1 MNAKATLCGHSD
13 VGRHPACNRLCA
25 ADDFRRRY
33 AGYENLLLFAKL
45 YDIPRRDREQRIHEA
60 LELMGLEDAAGPDG
74 ARADGRASFAA
85 ARSRSRRSKS
95 WEPGRA

>member
-1 MNAKATLCGHSD
+1 MPKQPSVAIATLVDIRRAIGHVPQMIS
-13 VGRHPACNRLCA
+13 
-25 ADDFRRRY
+25 ADGNLT
-33 AGYENLLLFAKL
+33 GYKNLLLFAKL

-95 WEPGRA
+95 SEPGRA